1 MSSHTSR
8 RQDKNSTDTQVGD
21 KGKYPTGPAS
31 YKPGMPTPK
40 EIDEFIRSGTI
51 QSSQMRDLLDEQRVI
66 ERAIQQHRQ
75 ATGGA
80 SGATSQG
87 NRRPRPT
94 QQSYTTPQLGSG
106 GTSSRRPQRPGGGSE
121 GRVRVGYIHYPRK
134 PTPKEVKR
142 FLDNGDKID
151 PPRPI
156 WQLQT
161 FREQQE
167 EQEVILQMIQRQ
179 QQKIGGKV
187 PFDGK

>member
-1 MSSHTSR
+1 MRKIRIIDWPDGPVSIIPLYDEGPPTIDDMIRYNNSR
-8 RQDKNSTDTQVGD
+8 QPVSGNKGIKDLLTIREAIEQDKNPFGVPLGDT
-21 KGKYPTGPAS
+21 
-31 YKPGMPTPK
+31 
-40 EIDEFIRSGTI
+40 
-51 QSSQMRDLLDEQRVI
+51 
-66 ERAIQQHRQ
+66 
-75 ATGGA
+75 
-80 SGATSQG
+80 TSQG
-87 NRRPRPT
+87 NRRPKST

>member
-66 ERAIQQHRQ
+66 ERAIQQQQQQQHRQ

-80 SGATSQG
+80 SGA
-87 NRRPRPT
+87 
-94 QQSYTTPQLGSG
+94 QLHKVLED
-106 GTSSRRPQRPGGGSE
+106 QDLHNK
-121 GRVRVGYIHYPRK
+121 VI
-134 PTPKEVKR
+134 
-142 FLDNGDKID
+142 
-151 PPRPI
+151 
-156 WQLQT
+156 QLHN
-161 FREQQE
+161 
-167 EQEVILQMIQRQ
+167 
-179 QQKIGGKV
+179 
-187 PFDGK
+187 